1 MTPIFFNNQYEFR
14 TWLEKNHQTETELWV
29 GYYKV
34 ETGKPSMTWSQSVD
48 QALCFGW
55 IDGIRQSVDG
65 ERYCIRFTPRKKS
78 SKWSAINIAKVEEL
92 TQLGLMRPAGIEAFK
107 YCKEANS
114 RVYSFENSAKEL
126 PAEFEKAFKANHTA
140 WEFFTGQAPSYKKTI
155 IHWILSAKLEE
166 TRLKRL
172 EKLILESEKRIRLFG
187 NYRKTN

>member
-1 MTPIFFNNQYEFR
+1 MTPIFFNNQNEFR
-14 TWLEKNHQTETELWV
+14 AWLEKNQHIESELWV

-55 IDGIRQSVDG
+55 IDGIRQSVDH
-65 ERYCIRFTPRKKS
+65 ESYCIRFTPRKKTS
-78 SKWSAINIAKVEEL
+78 TWSAINIAKVEEL
-92 TQLGLMRPAGIEAFK
+92 TRKGLMRPAGLEAFK

-114 RVYSFENSAKEL
+114 RTYSFESRAKEL
-126 PAEFEKAFKANHTA
+126 PEDYEKALQANHAA
-140 WEFFTGQAPSYKKTI
+140 WEFFTGEAPSYKKTI
-155 IHWILSAKLEE
+155 VHWILSAKQEE

-187 NYRKTN
+187 NSRKTN